1 MHILLV
7 TNDLAYFRAHRE
19 RLALDL
25 LAMGHEVSVACG
37 GCAGVR
43 LDGWDARLTLHEL
56 ELDKHHL
63 RPLGDLGLAWTLRRL
78 YRKIKPDVVHCITIK
93 PILFG
98 GIGLFIAHWRAKHGP
113 AMVWTFAGLGKVF
126 ERSYS
131 PAKRLRRY
139 LVQSVLIVICRR
151 HRVFCT
157 FENESDKDY
166 LIEKAVAS
174 PSRAEALMGTGMDL
188 ERFSPGEDR
197 TRLPDEAPL
206 VFFMGTR
213 LIGEKGV
220 DTYLKAAKNIQDQG
234 GNARFLLAGLLDETN
249 PDAIP
254 LSTLERA
261 HADEVIEFLGGLSQ
275 DDMVEAFRNAD
286 VSVAPTRLREGFPRA
301 LLEAAAC
308 GNAIVASDQIPMR
321 VLVPRA
327 RPSRATGLLIFP
339 PDSANLTAAFETLL
353 KNPQHTRQMGRRAR
367 ELVENIPVAAQD
379 IAEAFASIYQR
390 VLNVQR

>member
-25 LAMGHEVSVACG
+25 LAMGHEVSVASG
-37 GCAGVR
+37 GCEGADR
-43 LDGWDARLTLHEL
+43 DGWDPRLSLYEL
-56 ELDKHHL
+56 NLDKHRL
-63 RPLGDLGLAWTLRRL
+63 RPLGDLGLAWTLRGLYGRL
-78 YRKIKPDVVHCITIK
+78 KPDVVHCITIK

-98 GIGLFIAHWRAKHGP
+98 GIALFLAHLRPKTGP

-126 ERSYS
+126 ERSYA
-131 PAKRLRRY
+131 PLKRLRRY
-139 LVQSVLIVICRR
+139 LVQAALIFISGR
-151 HRVFCT
+151 HKVHCT

-166 LIEKAVAS
+166 LIEKAIAS
-174 PSRAEALMGTGMDL
+174 PGRAYALMGTGMDL
-188 ERFSPGEDR
+188 DRFSPGADR
-197 TRLPDEAPL
+197 SKLPQEAPL

-220 DTYLKAAKNIQDQG
+220 DTYLAAAKNIQNSK

-254 LSTLERA
+254 LSTLEKA
-261 HADEVIEFLGGLSQ
+261 HKDGVIEFLGGLTQSE
-275 DDMVEAFRNAD
+275 MVEAFRNAD

-321 VLVPRA
+321 VLVPHA
-327 RPSRATGLLIFP
+327 RPSRRTGLLISP
-339 PDSANLTAAFETLL
+339 PDTANLTAAFETML
-353 KNPQHTRQMGRRAR
+353 NDPQDTRRMGKRAR
-367 ELVENIPVAAQD
+367 ELVESIPVAAQD
-379 IAEAFASIYQR
+379 IADGFAAIYQQATR
-390 VLNVQR
+390 GQR